1 MVRKHKDNGSRKFGA
16 PLYCAAWPAGG
27 YAIVGGGGGKRSSGI
42 PNRAVVLK
50 VENGSLADTEQGDM
64 HMNELTP
71 FNMALHPEGHTLV
84 VGVGS
89 AGLKVLDIIQQATE
103 QPSLSFA
110 PESEAQQEVL
120 HSFGDAKGLTFSR
133 DGKLLAVGVVDAVHI
148 HEWPSLL
155 HRASIRYAMHA
166 VPAVPQ
172 LHSCQQAMGCIATQL
187 ILCCRKEKHALTD
200 AVRDIDFSRGHAN
213 NAVHMQLASCACQPP
228 QSHTAWHASSYL
240 PMHILISYM
249 INACL
254 AQVIAVACEDGTC
267 SLWLWAQAVCV
278 DSLQLPPELSGGAFK
293 ACRFAR
299 NAQKG
304 LFTVVNHQGSGHIL
318 YWQQNDLG
326 EMTLMRQTKAN
337 SFAAPITAFDISAR
351 GNFLG
356 TGTSEGDVATF
367 SADDLR
373 PLQRVKGAHM
383 VFTTALVFSQDEQ
396 SLLTVSADASA
407 LATRVFKMPTSP
419 SFQLYFILAVIACIL
434 AVVCAFTLSNGVMA
448 KPSVVL
454 SQQGGNL

>member
-27 YAIVGGGGGKRSSGI
+27 YPIVGGGGGKRSSGI

-50 VENGSLADTEQGDM
+50 VENGSLAETEQGDIR
-64 HMNELTP
+64 MNELTP

-103 QPSLSFA
+103 QPTLSFA

-120 HSFGDAKGLTFSR
+120 HSFGDAKGLTFSS
-133 DGKLLAVGVVDAVHI
+133 DGKLLAVGIQDAVHI

-155 HRASIRYAMHA
+155 HKASI
-166 VPAVPQ
+166 
-172 LHSCQQAMGCIATQL
+172 
-187 ILCCRKEKHALTD
+187 RKEKHALTD

-213 NAVHMQLASCACQPP
+213 NA
-228 QSHTAWHASSYL
+228 
-240 PMHILISYM
+240 
-249 INACL
+249 
-254 AQVIAVACEDGTC
+254 VIAVACEDGTC

-337 SFAAPITAFDISAR
+337 SFAAPITAFDISSR

-356 TGTSEGDVATF
+356 SGTSEGASIRVMLAPYMISTGWSF
-367 SADDLR
+367 S
-373 PLQRVKGAHM
+373 
-383 VFTTALVFSQDEQ
+383 LVS
-396 SLLTVSADASA
+396 
-407 LATRVFKMPTSP
+407 
-419 SFQLYFILAVIACIL
+419 
-434 AVVCAFTLSNGVMA
+434 
-448 KPSVVL
+448 
-454 SQQGGNL
+454 

>member
-1 MVRKHKDNGSRKFGA
+1 MQTALLPLTA
-16 PLYCAAWPAGG
+16 PCCRSCAEIVVPFAWCCKTGFSEQTP
-27 YAIVGGGGGKRSSGI
+27 
-42 PNRAVVLK
+42 LC
-50 VENGSLADTEQGDM
+50 AD
-64 HMNELTP
+64 
-71 FNMALHPEGHTLV
+71 V
-84 VGVGS
+84 
-89 AGLKVLDIIQQATE
+89 
-103 QPSLSFA
+103 
-110 PESEAQQEVL
+110 ESEAQQEVL

-278 DSLQLPPELSGGAFK
+278 DSLQLPPGGGHGIADNK
-293 ACRFAR
+293 KVWLIVILCNSTA
-299 NAQKG
+299 AQSTTHFQC
-304 LFTVVNHQGSGHIL
+304 LV
-318 YWQQNDLG
+318 
-326 EMTLMRQTKAN
+326 
-337 SFAAPITAFDISAR
+337 FAASWLVGFHTNVCRMCMMTCTIRASTVHSLRTHSNAYLLKCISMYACPACCAKDWDHCYPA
-351 GNFLG
+351 LLC
-356 TGTSEGDVATF
+356 S
-367 SADDLR
+367 LR
-373 PLQRVKGAHM
+373 
-383 VFTTALVFSQDEQ
+383 
-396 SLLTVSADASA
+396 
-407 LATRVFKMPTSP
+407 
-419 SFQLYFILAVIACIL
+419 
-434 AVVCAFTLSNGVMA
+434 
-448 KPSVVL
+448 
-454 SQQGGNL
+454 